1 MFCLRVSTSFSSQLY
16 SRLSAP
22 YLVNVMD
29 RLFAAQS
36 LVGDLRVIQNPLVFL
51 RQ

>member
-1 MFCLRVSTSFSSQLY
+1 MFCLSVFPSFSSQLY
-16 SRLSAP
+16 CRLSAP

-29 RLFAAQS
+29 RLFAVQI